1 MKTFRVV
8 VAAMLLA
15 GWIQTAGGTEQA
27 PAAPPAPTAKRSAV
41 EPLTVPQSTST
52 AGQFNALI
60 IFLAD
65 QLERNMDRSTEDAS
79 YIVTSFSRLD
89 KLNDTSSFGRL
100 LAENL
105 IHELQVRNWQVY
117 DVRLT
122 KDIVMTESGE
132 FILSRD
138 IKKIRDSYKVTGV
151 VTGTYAVNGG
161 SVIVNARAIDLESGT
176 VISSGQIHVPVNR
189 FTENLLY
196 APEQRAMIRIIGEK

>member
-1 MKTFRVV
+1 MKMIQCVICAV
-8 VAAMLLA
+8 LVAGWCQLVAASQQGA
-15 GWIQTAGGTEQA
+15 VNR
-27 PAAPPAPTAKRSAV
+27 PTAV
-41 EPLTVPQSTST
+41 EPLSVLQSSS
-52 AGQFNALI
+52 AVGQFNALV

-65 QLERNMDRSTEDAS
+65 QLERNMDRQTRDAS
-79 YIVTSFSRLD
+79 YLVTTFARLD

-105 IHELQVRNWQVY
+105 THELQVRKWQVY

-122 KDIVMTESGE
+122 KDIVMTEAGE

-138 IKKIRDSYKVTGV
+138 IKKIRDSYKVNGV
-151 VTGTYAVNGG
+151 VTGTYAITGG
-161 SVIVNARAIDLESGT
+161 SIIVNARAIDLESGT
-176 VISSGQIHVPVNR
+176 VISSGQIHLPVNR